1 MTLTGKSKTLS
12 KIKMAGR
19 RRVKVKVPA
28 SKPKASPPKSPK
40 TPPKSPK
47 PPVSPPKGKTGKSS
61 RNFLKIINPSTGKE
75 LLVGGQAW
83 MSAIDAGG
91 ISKKLLLEALNKRER
106 EIAADYA
113 AGGKNYVPFRA
124 YGRTDAEAAR
134 VIAGP
139 LSKPGS
145 TGKKSPTKSS
155 SPPKTPAPAA
165 PKRGSVGKKSPP
177 KPSSP
182 KKPEAK
188 TPAPAAPKRGSAGK
202 TAVAARPATA
212 PASGNQMSPA
222 LFRSRDLNV
231 STTYWIIDGFPQ
243 HKPPTKRQSRI
254 IDCSDMTVHEF
265 SANGHEAAMFQI
277 FAYLYSEES
286 GRKMS
291 DPETD
296 LDRRFF
302 AKFEAP
308 TVKWKNNLWI
318 TINQQSRD
326 DPKKAP
332 TVNPNWATSWLRTMM
347 QGFSFNNVGHIV
359 VIKTEE
365 TTPLMTMVFSGGFRI
380 EKLRKIPKSTL
391 QSWASQGADFA
402 DYLTKRGA
410 VGVSKDMFGY
420 TFGKIYSGSK
430 YLGRALLNRDPAQG
444 SRKSRMISK
453 ALAGGD

>member
-1 MTLTGKSKTLS
+1 MVN
-12 KIKMAGR
+12 R
-19 RRVKVKVPA
+19 RRVKVRVAPP
-28 SKPKASPPKSPK
+28 KPKAASPKPKSPPK
-40 TPPKSPK
+40 TA
-47 PPVSPPKGKTGKSS
+47 KSS

-83 MSAIDAGG
+83 TTAIDAGG

-113 AGGKNYVPFRA
+113 AEGKNYVPFRA
-124 YGRTDAEAAR
+124 YGRTDAEAAK
-134 VIAGP
+134 VVAGP

-145 TGKKSPTKSS
+145 VGKKSPTKPSKAT

-177 KPSSP
+177 KPASP
-182 KKPEAK
+182 KKPAAK

-202 TAVAARPATA
+202 TAVVARPAVVPKTAAAA
-212 PASGNQMSPA
+212 PASGQMSPA
-222 LFRSRDLNV
+222 LFRSKDPNV

-286 GRKMS
+286 GKKMN

-347 QGFSFNNVGHIV
+347 QGFSFNNVGHIL

-365 TTPLMTMVFSGGFRI
+365 TTPLMTMVFSGAFRI

-391 QSWASQGADFA
+391 QGWASQGAEFA

-410 VGVSKDMFGY
+410 VGVSKDMFGF
-420 TFGKIYSGSK
+420 TFEKIYSGSK
-430 YLGRALLNRDPAQG
+430 YLGRALLNREPAQG
-444 SRKSRMISK
+444 SRKSRMLSR